1 MKKEHLENIKS
12 LITLNINEARTF
24 PDLEL
29 RIVIIQEIL
38 NHMKNEKRMV
48 YPVKT
53 LNKKDKLY

>member
-48 YPVKT
+48 YPVKP